1 MVTVVKDVIYRAS
14 LQTLIRT
21 CYEKK
26 MDCLHQELKEKYV
39 SKCVVMV
46 HIECRKRFTDK
57 RKSETVVAPN
67 RKRLRSSIDNAF
79 DWKNISFICGGK
91 ADIRHRVRDSIR
103 RVHTLPVHGK
113 VIDCANRRDDKWGK
127 EVLSRVENCI

>member
-1 MVTVVKDVIYRAS
+1 MNVLGRKG

-26 MDCLHQELKEKYV
+26 MDCLHQELKEKDV

-57 RKSETVVAPN
+57 RKSEAVVAPD

-79 DWKNISFICGGK
+79 DWKNICFICGGK

-113 VIDCANRRDDKWGK
+113 
-127 EVLSRVENCI
+127 